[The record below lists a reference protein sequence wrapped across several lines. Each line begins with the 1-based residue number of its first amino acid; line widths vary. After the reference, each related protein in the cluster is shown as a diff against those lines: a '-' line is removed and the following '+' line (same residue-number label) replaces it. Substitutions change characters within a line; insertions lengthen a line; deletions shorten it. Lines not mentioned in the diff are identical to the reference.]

1 MYVNTQMK
9 LNARK
14 SDANPTTAAVD
25 IATKAAALVAAV
37 PPAVDKHLDFFIV
50 NEVFER
56 LTLF

>member
-1 MYVNTQMK
+1 MK

-14 SDANPTTAAVD
+14 SDASPTTVAFD

-50 NEVFER
+50 NEV
-56 LTLF
+56 LLCAQLS